1 MYLIYDL
8 DFLYWKI
15 LCSEDI
21 QLNAVSM
28 QKMPLKDSDL
38 GQVLSDGVSMIS
50 VLHACENQLLHQTFL
65 ILSSQV
71 C

>member
-8 DFLYWKI
+8 DFFYRKI
-15 LCSEDI
+15 LCSEDT

-38 GQVLSDGVSMIS
+38 DQVCSDNVP
-50 VLHACENQLLHQTFL
+50 VNYFLHACEN
-65 ILSSQV
+65 
-71 C
+71 